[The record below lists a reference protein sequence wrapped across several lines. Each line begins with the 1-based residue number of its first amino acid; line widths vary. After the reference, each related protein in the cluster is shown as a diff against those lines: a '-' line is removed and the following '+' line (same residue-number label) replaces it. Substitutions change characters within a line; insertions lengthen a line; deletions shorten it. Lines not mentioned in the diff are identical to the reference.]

1 MKILTTLTVVLFS
14 TLGFAQASLPN
25 VQLKDL
31 QGKTVNLSEYNSRQ
45 NPVIVSFWATWCAPC
60 IKELKTFSKHYK
72 QWQDEFGAELIAV
85 STDDAKTKNRVKS
98 QVKGAG
104 WQYTILMDDNHE
116 LKRALNVANIPYTLI
131 LHKGKV
137 VFVHSGYTPG
147 IETEIYKKLQSLS
160 K

>member
-31 QGKTVNLSEYNSRQ
+31 QGKTVNLSEYNSKQ

-137 VFVHSGYTPG
+137 VYVHSGYTPG
-147 IETEIYKKLQSLS
+147 IESEIYKKLQSLS

>member
-31 QGKTVNLSEYNSRQ
+31 QGKTVNLSEYNSKQ

-72 QWQDEFGAELIAV
+72 QWQNEFGAELIAV

>member
-1 MKILTTLTVVLFS
+1 MKFLTTLTVVLFS
-14 TLGFAQASLPN
+14 TFCFAQASLPN
-25 VQLKDL
+25 VQLKNL
-31 QGKTVNLSEYNSRQ
+31 QSKAVNLSDYNSKE
-45 NPVIVSFWATWCAPC
+45 NPIIVSFWATWCAPC
-60 IKELKTFSKHYK
+60 IKELKTFNKHYK
-72 QWQDEFGAELIAV
+72 QWQDEFGTELIAV

-137 VFVHSGYTPG
+137 VYVHSGYTPG

>member
-1 MKILTTLTVVLFS
+1 MKLLTTLTVVLFS
-14 TLGFAQASLPN
+14 TFCFAQASLPN

-31 QGKTVNLSEYNSRQ
+31 QGKAVNLSDYNSKE

-72 QWQDEFGAELIAV
+72 QWQDEFGTELIAV

-116 LKRALNVANIPYTLI
+116 LKRALNIANIPYTLI
-131 LHKGKV
+131 LRKGKV
-137 VFVHSGYTPG
+137 VYVHSGYTPG